1 MTTATATTYDEAM
14 KLLRARVGKQENLP
28 EFHVLTALESPE
40 VRKAFEKYKDLML
53 VGIHHPFLDDLENYP
68 VSFEFRVLPPGL
80 AFFPTLVT
88 AIVDTKKRQVV
99 EAFEVSDAPRLIL
112 GDKKL
117 PAFCAALESTS
128 HMFGQ
133 DSQFPFGYMHVLA
146 AAMLPW
152 AKHPETRSWL
162 LDRIVNGAN
171 PWYRMCCVIRDLSEG
186 TFAWS

>member
-1 MTTATATTYDEAM
+1 MTSATATSYDDAI
-14 KLLRARVGKQENLP
+14 KALRARLGGQANIP
-28 EFHVLTALESPE
+28 ESHVLSALESLE
-40 VRKAFEKYKDLML
+40 VRNACGRYKDLML
-53 VGIHHPFLDDLENYP
+53 VGIHHPFLDDLDNYP
-68 VSFEFRVLPPGL
+68 VSFEFRVLPPSWS
-80 AFFPTLVT
+80 FFPILLT
-88 AIVDTKKRQVV
+88 AVVATKERKVV
-99 EAFEVSDAPRLIL
+99 ELFEVSDAPRLLL

-162 LDRIVNGAN
+162 LDRLANGAN
-171 PWYRMCCVIRDLSEG
+171 AWYRMCCVVRDLKEG
-186 TFAWS
+186 SFPWS